1 MEEIRRT
8 KVESFSSNVKKEESS
23 INNYTKK
30 ELVKAELNGYL
41 LTSTGNIFY
50 N

>member
-8 KVESFSSNVKKEESS
+8 KVESFSSNVKKEVSS
-23 INNYTKK
+23 INNLAKK

-41 LTSTGNIFY
+41 LT
-50 N
+50 